1 MELIKHVNKTPKKIK
16 ISMMMK
22 IRETMKNSF
31 FKKWPSIR
39 QIYVSVKTKQQIPY
53 FFAYFKI
60 LPSRQILVLKTS
72 RGRPPWTSPGR
83 PLKILFDRP
92 GYVPIWRPGDVLKW
106 RPGDVLIWRS
116 RDVPGRL
123 IRDVPRT
130 FSGRPLED
138 LESTQTWMSKFFF
151 NFSFRTYSIDQI

>member
-1 MELIKHVNKTPKKIK
+1 MELIKNINKTPKKIK

-31 FKKWPSIR
+31 FEKWPSIG

-60 LPSRQILVLKTS
+60 LPSRQILVPKTS
-72 RGRPPWTSPGR
+72 RGRPSPTSPER

-92 GYVPIWRPGDVLKW
+92 GYVPICNPGDVLNW

-116 RDVPGRL
+116 RDVPGRW
-123 IRDVPRT
+123 IRDVPQRT
-130 FSGRPLED
+130 D
-138 LESTQTWMSKFFF
+138 LESTQTWMPKLFF
-151 NFSFRTYSIDQI
+151 SIREEISI